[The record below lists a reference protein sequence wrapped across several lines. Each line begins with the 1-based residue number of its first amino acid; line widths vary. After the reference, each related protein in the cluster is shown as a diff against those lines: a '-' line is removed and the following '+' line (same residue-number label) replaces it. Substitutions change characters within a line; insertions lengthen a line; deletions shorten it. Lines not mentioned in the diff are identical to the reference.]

1 MKQMWGSIKDGS
13 FFNKEH
19 SRKPAFW
26 YKKNTTHLNPCSLV
40 LLGFELYMKESHGVY
55 CFVAFFFYMMV
66 FVGSVRFIV
75 WTCYSTTEKR
85 LVCLQTKHVLVQVSQ
100 CRHAHRIRIWRK
112 TASPCISS
120 ISLGESIPLP
130 KTVEGIPISTSRVWK
145 FLLITICFQLPCS
158 RVLLWFSLHPPEYQE
173 AGYCFICLLTT

>member
-1 MKQMWGSIKDGS
+1 M
-13 FFNKEH
+13 
-19 SRKPAFW
+19 
-26 YKKNTTHLNPCSLV
+26 NPCSLV

-85 LVCLQTKHVLVQVSQ
+85 LVCLQTKHVLVQASQ

-120 ISLGESIPLP
+120 ISLGESTPLP
-130 KTVEGIPISTSRVWK
+130 KIFEGIPISTSRVWK